1 MPERRSPAMRL
12 AGGNRWLRG
21 TRRIVFFCL
30 LWTLLS
36 GGAAAS
42 WTVGAPAVLAATLIS
57 LRLWRGPP
65 LSLYGL
71 IRFLPWFAHQSLAGA
86 IDVAVRALRPAMP
99 LSPGMIRHALRLP
112 AGAPR
117 IALANVISMLPGT
130 LSADLDGAE
139 LTVHALDARQDL
151 HGMVTDLE
159 PRIAAVFAVPLEAP
173 G

>member
-12 AGGNRWLRG
+12 ASGTRWLRG
-21 TRRIVFFCL
+21 TRRAVFFCL

-36 GGAAAS
+36 GGAAES

-57 LRLWRGPP
+57 LRLWRGPL

-71 IRFLPWFAHQSLAGA
+71 IRFLPWFARQSVAGGL
-86 IDVAVRALRPAMP
+86 DVAVRALRPAMP
-99 LSPGMIRHALRLP
+99 LSPGMIRHTLRLP

-130 LSADLDGAE
+130 LSADLDGDD

-151 HGMVTDLE
+151 HRMVTDLE
-159 PRIAAVFAVPLEAP
+159 PRIAAVFAVPLEPAP
-173 G
+173 